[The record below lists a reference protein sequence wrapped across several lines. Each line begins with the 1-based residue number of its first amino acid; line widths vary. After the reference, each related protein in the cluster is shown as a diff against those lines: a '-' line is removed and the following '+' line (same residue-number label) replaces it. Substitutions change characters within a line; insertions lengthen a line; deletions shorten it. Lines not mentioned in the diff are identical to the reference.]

1 MNGQGSQ
8 RGSGSGGS
16 GSGPASLAAAF
27 RPEQPPSL
35 FENPES
41 GAGQEFPWGPGVGDQ
56 GAKDF
61 GQKVESSGATLKER
75 AASLPHM
82 RDRDSH
88 EPSAASL
95 TLQDNSVAIRFQDM
109 ANPRPDIMEFPLLA
123 PSMTVQQIVQIL
135 DTNNGSLEVKLRR
148 AASGVEKQDLTNLQK
163 AILGYVAVAPA
174 LSAAHPQAWPDIA
187 AKLLDHVVMYDR
199 LAQIFVQ
206 DNPSQGTAYPQPL
219 YQMFLQF
226 MTLAGAD
233 VPLIRNAL
241 SATHFLRQR
250 LHFLCIDYPYENAY
264 ILDELKKYDDFTCEA
279 HVQEKTAHILKYC
292 GVTQDHFL
300 RRTDITEDDDLKLN
314 ADLEKIL
321 NFLEKLSPYL
331 DREHRFLHSSIN
343 GTKPLADQILQ
354 VVGAYDT
361 LLDIA
366 ERVRRKDMMSY
377 APSGEDKGQSI
388 EIHKEIARLNNL
400 RKLICY
406 FVFSRDEKRVH
417 EAMPCLGAYLSSLE
431 NVGVQSPQTIFNGL
445 AIFEATPSEGKP
457 LPLPTEKERLGK
469 FLSELGH
476 RYKNA
481 QEMVENNPDNPYLLA
496 LLYKDTFIT
505 PCESAHAFLEVIDS
519 LLADESLPENEK
531 KACFTAQRSLRK
543 LLNFLPPLTEAA
555 DKILINHGFR
565 KDPDSPTRWIAP
577 ERLNSGLLQ
586 SLLGAVRGITSPLF
600 DASERYPAAPCP
612 EQPPHP

>member
-1 MNGQGSQ
+1 MSGQDTQGG
-8 RGSGSGGS
+8 RGSGGS

-27 RPEQPPSL
+27 RPEQPPFL

-75 AASLPHM
+75 ATSLPHM

-95 TLQDNSVAIRFQDM
+95 TLQDDSAPIRFQDM
-109 ANPRPDIMEFPLLA
+109 ANPHPDIREFPPLA
-123 PSMTVQQIVQIL
+123 PSMTVQQIVKIL

-174 LSAAHPQAWPDIA
+174 LGAEHPQAWPDIA

-206 DNPSQGTAYPQPL
+206 DNSLSSGVNSYRL
-219 YQMFLQF
+219 YDLFVQF
-226 MTLAGAD
+226 MKLAGSD

-292 GVTQDHFL
+292 GVAQDHFL
-300 RRTDITEDDDLKLN
+300 RRTDITESDDHKLN

-321 NFLEKLSPYL
+321 IFLEKISPYL

-366 ERVRRKDMMSY
+366 ERVRRKDMMSH
-377 APSGEDKGQSI
+377 APSGEDKGQST
-388 EIHKEIARLNNL
+388 EIHKEISRLNNL

-417 EAMPCLGAYLSSLE
+417 EAMPRLGAYLSSLESSLE
-431 NVGVQSPQTIFNGL
+431 NVGVQSPQAIFNGL

-496 LLYKDTFIT
+496 ITYKDTFVT
-505 PCESAHAFLEVIDS
+505 PCEQARSFLITVGEIIKDQHFDERERKAYEKAQKNLKKFLDLMS
-519 LLADESLPENEK
+519 PLAEKPTSFLKECGFQEN
-531 KACFTAQRSLRK
+531 
-543 LLNFLPPLTEAA
+543 
-555 DKILINHGFR
+555 
-565 KDPDSPTRWIAP
+565 PDSATGWDFPEQLKWSLSRIVLGIAQGVAKATV
-577 ERLNSGLLQ
+577 N
-586 SLLGAVRGITSPLF
+586 
-600 DASERYPAAPCP
+600 YPAAHVSP
-612 EQPPHP
+612 

>member
-1 MNGQGSQ
+1 MNGRDSQ
-8 RGSGSGGS
+8 GGS
-16 GSGPASLAAAF
+16 GSGSAFLAAAF
-27 RPEQPPSL
+27 SCEPFPPL
-35 FENPES
+35 FGYPES
-41 GAGQEFPWGPGVGDQ
+41 GGGQQSPWGPEAGSTGDAAQSGVLEQ
-56 GAKDF
+56 TLLA
-61 GQKVESSGATLKER
+61 SRAILKER
-75 AASLPHM
+75 AGSLPHM

-95 TLQDNSVAIRFQDM
+95 TLLDDFAVLTFQGI
-109 ANPRPDIMEFPLLA
+109 ANPRPDLAALL
-123 PSMTVQQIVQIL
+123 PIVSTMTKEEILRIL
-135 DTNNGSLEVKLRR
+135 DGNADVLRNTLQRSVSGIERQRLKDLQNSL
-148 AASGVEKQDLTNLQK
+148 
-163 AILGYVAVAPA
+163 LGYVAVAPA
-174 LSAAHPQAWPDIA
+174 LRKAHPQAWPDIA
-187 AKLLDHVVMYDR
+187 AKLLDHVAVYDR

-206 DNPSQGTAYPQPL
+206 NNPSQGTAYPQPL

-241 SATHFLRQR
+241 SATYFLRQR
-250 LHFLCIDYPYENAY
+250 LHTMCLDDADKNASIRDGLAAY
-264 ILDELKKYDDFTCEA
+264 HDFTCDA

-292 GVTQDHFL
+292 GVTRDHFL
-300 RRTDITEDDDLKLN
+300 RRTDITKDDDRKLN
-314 ADLEKIL
+314 ADLEQIL

-377 APSGEDKGQSI
+377 VPSGEDKGRSI
-388 EIHKEIARLNNL
+388 EIHKEIACLNNL

-431 NVGVQSPQTIFNGL
+431 NVGEQSPHTIFNGL
-445 AIFEATPSEGKP
+445 VIFEATPSGGKP

-496 LLYKDTFIT
+496 ITYKDTFVT
-505 PCESAHAFLEVIDS
+505 PCEQARSFLITVGEIIKDQHF
-519 LLADESLPENEK
+519 DERERDAYEKAQKNLKKFLDLMSPFAGKSTSFLKECGFQEN
-531 KACFTAQRSLRK
+531 
-543 LLNFLPPLTEAA
+543 
-555 DKILINHGFR
+555 
-565 KDPDSPTRWIAP
+565 PDSATGWDFPEQLKWSLSRIVLGIAQGVAKATV
-577 ERLNSGLLQ
+577 N
-586 SLLGAVRGITSPLF
+586 
-600 DASERYPAAPCP
+600 YPAA
-612 EQPPHP
+612 HVSR